1 MSGPMWFKHVNSS
14 AQRKTMFLRGHLAK
28 VFLHLLV
35 GQSLDHVVIDT
46 AHEIIKLFKTSSKQK
61 HENLVLSD
69 VVCVLSELNIILIS
83 DVHFQI
89 LVLH

>member
-1 MSGPMWFKHVNSS
+1 MVQTYKQFCSKEDNVPERSS
-14 AQRKTMFLRGHLAK
+14 VTIK
-28 VFLHLLV
+28 VFAHLPV
-35 GQSLDHVVIDT
+35 RQSLDRVVIDR

-61 HENLVLSD
+61 HEKLVLSD
-69 VVCVLSELNIILIS
+69 FVCVLSELNIILIS